1 METVRPPIAPDV
13 AAVVG
18 EYAERV
24 ENRSLLLEK
33 FVLHKAW
40 PVMYPER
47 STEPIKWDDASRW
60 SFIRMAQNGDQI
72 LSGEEKNQQR
82 LSEGRNASVENKE
95 KARLKSE
102 AIRFLRKCSCRQL
115 PSSLMRQKLDQN
127 AQLAKLVAEQEGQ
140 KAVLFGEL
148 QGRLIVNL
156 SDSLIQNAGICLDRN
171 TGVPYL
177 PGTAVKGV
185 ARHVAL
191 SALRQGEWSI
201 EEFMTVFGVSEADF
215 GEKGELKA
223 YAKDVAE
230 DRRRQRGLVD
240 FLPANPLTE
249 PKIEVD
255 ISTVHYPDYYQ
266 SGKEADLARENLR
279 PNSFPVVAAG
289 VRYAFCIVATDR
301 RVSPELFVK
310 AKAALVE
317 AMTIKGFGAKTGA
330 GYGWFKDMTDEVAEE
345 LRQREERTRAAREKE
360 LAAEK
365 AKQEEAMRKAAE
377 AERMAHLASMSP
389 GERIVE
395 EWNRAGSIKAAVN
408 GSKIR
413 GFAKLDDAE
422 KRAVV
427 EALRMP
433 DGIGHDVWQTLKGA
447 TQDKALLK
455 LRNQALEGTIRAY
468 CKNEMKQGKMP

>member
-13 AAVVG
+13 AAVIG

-40 PVMYPER
+40 PRVVSEV
-47 STEPIKWDDASRW
+47 TGKEIKWDEASRW
-60 SFIRMAQNGDQI
+60 SFVRVSQIGKEILDNEYADLESKANGRRAKPENIEKFKLEGDVVRKLMAC
-72 LSGEEKNQQR
+72 EC
-82 LSEGRNASVENKE
+82 
-95 KARLKSE
+95 
-102 AIRFLRKCSCRQL
+102 RKL
-115 PSSLMRQKLDQN
+115 PSELAKQKLRQN
-127 AQLAKLVAEQEGQ
+127 ADFAFAVGKRPGLTT
-140 KAVLFGEL
+140 VLFGEL

-215 GEKGELKA
+215 GDKGELKA

-230 DRRRQRGLVD
+230 DRWRQRGLVD
-240 FLPANPLTE
+240 FLPANPVTE
-249 PKIEVD
+249 PRIEVD

-266 SGKEADLARENLR
+266 SGNEADLAKENLR

-289 VRYAFCIVATDR
+289 VRYAFCIMAMDR
-301 RVSPELFVK
+301 RVTPEIFAK

-317 AMTIKGFGAKTGA
+317 AMTVKGFGAKTGA
-330 GYGWFKDMTDEVAEE
+330 GYGWFKDVTDEVAEE
-345 LRQREERTRAAREKE
+345 SRQREERARAAREKE

-365 AKQEEAMRKAAE
+365 AKQEEAVRKAAE

-408 GSKIR
+408 GSKIK

-427 EALRMP
+427 EALRMS